1 VLDKLTHDDFFK
13 CLHQKFQ
20 AHHDGGT
27 LEFELIE
34 CRTLITPRG
43 DGAQRAPFAVIFR
56 GPHQP
61 VLAQRIYKL
70 EGGLVGPL
78 EIFIVPVGPDVS
90 GMRYEAVFS

>member
-1 VLDKLTHDDFFK
+1 MLDKLTHDDFFK
-13 CLHQKFQ
+13 CLHQKFL

-27 LEFELIE
+27 VEFELIE
-34 CRTLITPRG
+34 CRTLSTPRL
-43 DGAQRAPFAVIFR
+43 DGAPRAPFAVIFR
-56 GPHQP
+56 GPRQP

-70 EGGLVGPL
+70 EGGSMGPL